1 MTKNKKNRGIEG
13 YYRGFDIIIL
23 GYRNIIEVLMAFP
36 FGENPFKF
44 YSKNTCISNTDL
56 RPTTFKPEHL
66 LMHLHPCTTC

>member
-36 FGENPFKF
+36 FGE
-44 YSKNTCISNTDL
+44 
-56 RPTTFKPEHL
+56 KPVQIL
-66 LMHLHPCTTC
+66 Q